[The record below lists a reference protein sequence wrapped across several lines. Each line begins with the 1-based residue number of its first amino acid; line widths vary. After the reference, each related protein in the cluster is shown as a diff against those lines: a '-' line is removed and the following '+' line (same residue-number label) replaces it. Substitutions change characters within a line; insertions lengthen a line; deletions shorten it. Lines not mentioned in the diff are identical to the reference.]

1 MNRTGI
7 LICSVV
13 AAAAWVGIAGCE
25 SSKSN
30 EPAKTAAQ
38 AKPKEAAQYTGRE
51 AYERTTGLA
60 LKWAQDSQ
68 PVRLESILTSEATGQ
83 GGKATIWR
91 AFYASPS
98 RKSLK
103 SFTCSGSRLPDS
115 PAYGVTTDPGENPY
129 SPELASMAFSP
140 FLFKVDSDKAYNLA
154 QQHGGQAILAK
165 DSKQPVTY
173 VLLFD
178 RKKNVPVW
186 YVVYGKGDKDRKG
199 VGVINATTGDF
210 ISAGK

>member
-1 MNRTGI
+1 MKPTVI
-7 LICSVV
+7 VV
-13 AAAAWVGIAGCE
+13 VTALLTIAGCD
-25 SSKSN
+25 SGKSN
-30 EPAKTAAQ
+30 ETGKTTNAPS
-38 AKPKEAAQYTGRE
+38 KPKEAAQYTGRQ
-51 AYERTTGLA
+51 AYERMTGLA
-60 LKWAQDSQ
+60 LKWDQDAQ
-68 PVRLESILTSEATGQ
+68 PVRLESILTSEVTGQ

-91 AFYASPS
+91 SFFASPS
-98 RKSLK
+98 RKSVK

-129 SPELASMAFSP
+129 TPEFAALAFSP
-140 FLFKVDSDKAYNLA
+140 FLFKVDSDKAYDLA

-178 RKKNVPVW
+178 KKKNVPVW
-186 YVVYGKGDKDRKG
+186 YIVYGKGGNEPRKG
-199 VGVINATTGDF
+199 IGVINATTGDF